1 MSRSARIAAL
11 TGSLLAIGC
20 GDGLAGPDA
29 QVVAGQFGAFDVDA
43 SLLATRSGAELDF
56 TCDGYF
62 ATEEPLLLDA
72 NGSFRVRGRWR
83 GPAFT
88 LPREIGATLSG
99 SSAVSNGAFSVTV
112 NLLIDRAGPTV
123 DPFHAT
129 LVRGRQFIGTPTPC
143 PL

>member
-1 MSRSARIAAL
+1 MVISRYIVGLA
-11 TGSLLAIGC
+11 GVLLATSC
-20 GDGLAGPDA
+20 GNGLAGPDA
-29 QVVAGQFGAFDVDA
+29 QVVAGQFGAFDIDA

-56 TCDGYF
+56 TCAGYF

-72 NGSFRVRGRWR
+72 SGSFRVRGRWR

-88 LPREIGATLSG
+88 LPRETGATLSG

-112 NLLIDRAGPTV
+112 NLLIDGAGPAV

-129 LVRGRQFIGTPTPC
+129 LVRGRQYTGTPTPC